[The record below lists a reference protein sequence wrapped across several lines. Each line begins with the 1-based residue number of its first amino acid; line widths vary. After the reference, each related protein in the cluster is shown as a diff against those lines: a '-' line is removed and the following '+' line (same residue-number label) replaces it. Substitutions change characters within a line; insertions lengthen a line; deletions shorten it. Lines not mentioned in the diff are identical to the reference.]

1 MNGQLNYEKITFKMY
16 YSLFLILLD
25 YRGLFLNFNDMVWLL
40 KALVALLEDSG
51 FIPEQTWWVTV
62 I

>member
-1 MNGQLNYEKITFKMY
+1 MY

-51 FIPEQTWWVTV
+51 FIPE
-62 I
+62 